1 MLCYYRTANVYSN
14 ARITSLKV
22 WLSTYA
28 TRSIFVSFSIVP
40 FFVASAARLLKA
52 HVTAGSKE
60 TYATNDRVLLKRK
73 IGKNVSDCNY
83 SPHSHGKQL
92 KILLNKCAG
101 RILRDQ
107 SKLLLLLLILITG
120 IQFVSLFC
128 NKGKPLYLIY
138 CSRTANK
145 ASSIPRK
152 LNFQS
157 IRTDCDLYCDDV
169 YVFKTDMCR
178 AICSVRLE
186 VFFLVSRL
194 KHVIIWKNDT

>member
-1 MLCYYRTANVYSN
+1 MLRGQY
-14 ARITSLKV
+14 
-22 WLSTYA
+22 LS
-28 TRSIFVSFSIVP
+28 FFSIVP

-52 HVTAGSKE
+52 HVTTAGSKE
-60 TYATNDRVLLKRK
+60 TYATNDRVLLKHK

-152 LNFQS
+152 LNFQL
-157 IRTDCDLYCDDV
+157 IQTDSDLYCDDV
-169 YVFKTDMCR
+169 YMFKTDMCR
-178 AICSVRLE
+178 AICSVRLG
-186 VFFLVSRL
+186 VFFLDSRL
-194 KHVIIWKNDT
+194 KHVII